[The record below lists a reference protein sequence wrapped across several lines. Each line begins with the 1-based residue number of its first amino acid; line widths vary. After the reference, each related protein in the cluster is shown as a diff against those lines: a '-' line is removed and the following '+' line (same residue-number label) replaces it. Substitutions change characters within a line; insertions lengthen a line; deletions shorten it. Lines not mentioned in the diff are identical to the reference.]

1 MAASVLFPRAGV
13 DSVRRADYVG
23 PMSEN
28 LDDARAG
35 SGPGTG
41 SGSGTGRETGGE
53 AEKGGA
59 EKKGAEKSVRDKD
72 DVRSDSP
79 EGDLS
84 TKLDP
89 DVIPQ
94 QGDTPEVERTREHPE
109 ETGS

>member
-1 MAASVLFPRAGV
+1 
-13 DSVRRADYVG
+13 
-23 PMSEN
+23 MSEN
-28 LDDARAG
+28 PDDARAG
-35 SGPGTG
+35 STEPGT
-41 SGSGTGRETGGE
+41 
-53 AEKGGA
+53 EKGDA
-59 EKKGAEKSVRDKD
+59 KESVRDKD
-72 DVRSDSP
+72 DVRSESP